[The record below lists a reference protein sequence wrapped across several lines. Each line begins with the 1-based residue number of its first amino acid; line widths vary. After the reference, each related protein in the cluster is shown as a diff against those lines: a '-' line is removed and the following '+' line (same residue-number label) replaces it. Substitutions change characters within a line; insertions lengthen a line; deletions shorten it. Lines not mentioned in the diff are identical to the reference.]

1 MLLFFGG
8 IKKMDFGM
16 FMPIES
22 YIKIKEY
29 AYVENERV
37 TCEDTLVM
45 HVVWKNE
52 NLIRNEFIEN
62 LEKK

>member
-1 MLLFFGG
+1 
-8 IKKMDFGM
+8 M